1 MKKYWVLNVL
11 IALAILMAGCAAPA
25 TKEAPVAMQPTAKS
39 PAVAGDTKPTEPPA
53 APKPIV
59 DLKPIKLGLCL
70 PLTGTLASLGESYV
84 LGIDLAMHE
93 IDGKIEGHPIEIYK
107 ADNKANATDAV
118 SAVRKLV
125 EVDKVDVMI
134 GCGSSSATLPAVP
147 IITELETPI
156 VEASSTNAFVYN
168 QIGIGGD
175 KWFFKINP
183 DDLIMGQGFA
193 DYIAAKTKKI
203 AILGNDNQMARGAGK
218 VYNNQ
223 FKRLG
228 VDVVSEEYFEG
239 STADYRSVLTK
250 IKNSDAK
257 AMLVFMDDQSCATF
271 LRQKYEV
278 GLDLPIYS
286 RGSCVSDLVNELLK
300 DNPVLAEGVTEFSF
314 FSADQDPVFSKKFV
328 EFYNKPVTLERM
340 SGYYAFMYTVTPA
353 IKDVIAAGKE
363 INRANIRDAIAALNL
378 DTPAGKIKFDDHNQ
392 GYLDG
397 SLEIT
402 KDGRATVLETVK
414 LQPVDHSDYI
424 VK

>member
-11 IALAILMAGCAAPA
+11 IALAILLAGCAAPA
-25 TKEAPVAMQPTAKS
+25 ATEAPAA
-39 PAVAGDTKPTEPPA
+39 KPTVESSAATADTAPTEAPA
-53 APKPIV
+53 APEPTA

-84 LGIDLAMHE
+84 LGIDMAMDE
-93 IDGKIEGHPIEIYK
+93 IGGMIEGHPIEIYK

-125 EVDKVDVMI
+125 EVDEVDVMI

-147 IITELETPI
+147 IIDELETPT
-156 VEASSTNAFVYN
+156 VEASSTNAFVYM
-168 QIGIGGD
+168 QIGKGGNE
-175 KWFFKINP
+175 WFFKINP

-193 DYIAAKTKKI
+193 EYIAGKTKKI
-203 AILGNDNQMARGAGK
+203 AIVGNDNQMARGAGV
-218 VYNNQ
+218 VYTNQ

-239 STADYRSVLTK
+239 STADYRPVLTK
-250 IKNSDAK
+250 IKNSDAE
-257 AMLVFMDDQSCATF
+257 AMLVFMDDQSCSTF
-271 LRQKYEV
+271 MRQKYEV
-278 GLDLPIYS
+278 GLDLPMFS

-300 DNPVLAEGVTEFSF
+300 DNTKIAEGVTEFSF
-314 FSADQDPVFSKKFV
+314 FSADQDKEFSKKFI
-328 EFYNKPVTLERM
+328 EFHNKPVTLERM
-340 SGYYAFMYTVTPA
+340 SGYYAFMYTVVPA

-363 INRANIRDAIAALNL
+363 INRANIRDAIAALDL
-378 DTPAGKIKFDDHNQ
+378 DTPAGKIKFDEYNQ

-397 SLEIT
+397 SLEIN
-402 KDGRATVLETVK
+402 KDGRATVLETVELK
-414 LQPVDHSDYI
+414 PVDHSDYI